1 MNLSTQI
8 RINDIKAA
16 NEADRAEIR
25 RINRDIASRKQRIAT
40 LEKKK

>member
-8 RINDIKAA
+8 RVNELIEA